1 MIAEVTFDVEAH
13 IVALAQVPPAD
24 EHSFLLSTTMAPS
37 KDKAAADATVAT
49 VGYEDDANKQRESKT
64 PAKAQQP
71 AQSRKA
77 ALSAYMTIA
86 AAAFGLISDGC
97 TCKVCVQSTL
107 STY

>member
-13 IVALAQVPPAD
+13 IVALAEVPPAD
-24 EHSFLLSTTMAPS
+24 EHSSLLSTTMAPS
-37 KDKAAADATVAT
+37 EDKVAADATVAT
-49 VGYEDDANKQRESKT
+49 VGYEDDANKKT